1 MIQPMEVV
9 RNDAEDKDVLVVYSL
24 GNLISNMKTADT
36 RGGALVKARI
46 ERGADGKARFV
57 RAAYDTFFSQK
68 PHGARGNFKV
78 VPSRMAD
85 RIPAAQKAHWELFDR
100 NARRIFNQHNRNV
113 PSL

>member
-113 PSL
+113 PSM